1 MVFIILCVAVLNLA
15 LGYGLALYLQG
26 GRFDW
31 AAGRGLSFG
40 LKFLSWVKEPDEGLD
55 DPQAGPPDTDEAMKI
70 AAVPPVAESKGDLV
84 AVVDEVVEPTAT
96 ESASTASEFDPDAEN
111 RGDNDA
117 ASLAFRSLAAALP
130 ATVDRALAETPPAA
144 FEVDDD
150 AIAAAIEGLKSE
162 LSRYRGEITTLDAR
176 LRQCAAAPDAPTVQ
190 ACASDLRE
198 ANQQYLEQQNARRE
212 ELQSRATSDD
222 APAIVRDLAKAIE
235 HQTSSVASAQTELA
249 DLDLETDLLV
259 QCRQMLKETQQI
271 SQSSEDLHSTIGD
284 VLDAMTETAHDSATG
299 DDRKTSTDG
308 RPEFVTSVEAWWQA
322 NSAPNRRLAAAM
334 IEPDHLDRLNGEHG
348 QTIVSKAL
356 RVFDNIVKG
365 ELTAGQV
372 ATRPNGDIYLLLMP
386 DVSPRDAVRVV
397 ERCRQ
402 QIDATRFRHGNE
414 KFRLTVSCSVAA
426 SDRIEDAAALIA
438 RLEAMLHEAKR
449 YGRNRTFFQEGDIPA
464 PAVPPTLSIEPRV
477 IDLDA
482 AVG

>member
-1 MVFIILCVAVLNLA
+1 VVFFILCVAVLNLA

-26 GRFDW
+26 RRFDW
-31 AAGRGLSFG
+31 TAGRGLSFG
-40 LKFLSWVKEPDEGLD
+40 LRFFSWVKEPDEALE
-55 DPQAGPPDTDEAMKI
+55 DPPADPSDSYDATKI
-70 AAVPPVAESKGDLV
+70 ASVPPLAESKVEPV
-84 AVVDEVVEPTAT
+84 AVVDEVVESTAT
-96 ESASTASEFDPDAEN
+96 ESESAVDILGSDAEN
-111 RGDNDA
+111 RGDDDA

-130 ATVDRALAETPPAA
+130 ATVDRAMAETRSTEI
-144 FEVDDD
+144 EVDE
-150 AIAAAIEGLKSE
+150 AVIAAAIEGLKSE

-198 ANQQYLEQQNARRE
+198 ANQQYLEQQDAHRE

-222 APAIVRDLAKAIE
+222 APAIVRDLANAIE
-235 HQTSSVASAQTELA
+235 HQTAAVASAQTELA

-259 QCRQMLKETQQI
+259 LCRQMLKETQQI
-271 SQSSEDLHSTIGD
+271 SQTSEDLHSTIGD
-284 VLDAMTETAHDSATG
+284 VLDAMTETAHDSAAG
-299 DDRKTSTDG
+299 SDRKASTAG
-308 RPEFVTSVEAWWQA
+308 RPEFVATVEAWWQA

-356 RVFDNIVKG
+356 RVLDSIVKG

-372 ATRPNGDIYLLLMP
+372 AARPNGDFYLLLMP
-386 DVSPRDAVRVV
+386 DVSPRDAVRLV

-402 QIDATRFRHGNE
+402 QIDATRFRQGNE
-414 KFRLTVSCSVAA
+414 KLRLTVSCSVAA